1 MRRAIGQLRKR
12 DDIVVTKPDKGTGV
26 VVMDKS
32 HYNTLLK
39 EASVDNKEKFRSVS
53 GEQPKTRG
61 RPTKHFHPL
70 LQKEKQ
76 LERTVRNILPKD
88 IADDICPKGS
98 RLAHLYG
105 LPKTH
110 KSKLAMRPI
119 LSASETYNYKLAKW
133 LDDKL
138 KPLSVNKFTI
148 TDPSKFA
155 EELREQEIGEDD
167 LLVSYDVSSLFT
179 NAPVDETIR
188 ILVDKAFEREW
199 FNTKYH
205 LHLKRSEL
213 TTLLN
218 LAVKNQ
224 LFQLDGQLYER
235 VDGVG
240 MGSPLGPLM
249 ANVFMCS
256 IEKDLEEAG
265 KMPSFYHRFVDDTIT
280 TQRDLTSAD
289 AFLSTLNSCHPSI
302 SFTMEV
308 EVDGKL
314 PFLGMEAVSNG
325 RHLET
330 KVYVKPTNKGL
341 LLHYDSH
348 VDERYKRSLIKI
360 MLHRAFRLSSSWK

>member
-1 MRRAIGQLRKR
+1 MY
-12 DDIVVTKPDKGTGV
+12 V
-26 VVMDKS
+26 VVWSYSWLVSIFVVNLLLHLGSIGKS
-32 HYNTLLK
+32 SSLNNVG
-39 EASVDNKEKFRSVS
+39 VD
-53 GEQPKTRG
+53 
-61 RPTKHFHPL
+61 PL

-119 LSASETYNYKLAKW
+119 LSASDTYNYKLAKW

-148 TDPSKFA
+148 TDPLKFA

-179 NAPVDETIR
+179 NVPVDETIR

-224 LFQLDGQLYER
+224 LFQLDGQLYEQ

-249 ANVFMCS
+249 ANVFMC
-256 IEKDLEEAG
+256 
-265 KMPSFYHRFVDDTIT
+265 
-280 TQRDLTSAD
+280 
-289 AFLSTLNSCHPSI
+289 
-302 SFTMEV
+302 
-308 EVDGKL
+308 
-314 PFLGMEAVSNG
+314 
-325 RHLET
+325 
-330 KVYVKPTNKGL
+330 
-341 LLHYDSH
+341 
-348 VDERYKRSLIKI
+348 
-360 MLHRAFRLSSSWK
+360 